1 MIYVGLDI
9 SKDTI
14 DVHLID
20 HLETW
25 LKIDNDSAGWQSL
38 LDLLAKYPEEPIRA
52 CCEYTGIYYLGVAT
66 ALYEAGYRIS
76 VVNAY
81 SIKHYAR
88 LMMRRTKTDRKDAQ
102 LIADYLRVNDPPDW
116 QPPAEELA
124 QIKRLNR
131 RLGQLVAMRTME
143 ENRRQVADESCAAS
157 CTAIIDSVEAQIVA
171 VEALLQNIIGGDA
184 KLKEKQ
190 KLLMSIPGLGKKS
203 AAILLPE
210 VAEIDRFPTPK
221 HLVSYIGLSPIQRE
235 SGTSVRTKGH
245 ISKMGNKHVRSAL
258 FMPARSACLRSRVF
272 KDWAKAHMERGKAP
286 KVVYVM
292 MMRKILTYAWHVFKE
307 NQPFDEKILKRS

>member
-25 LKIDNDSAGWQSL
+25 LKIDNNAEGWQSL
-38 LDLLAKYPEEPIRA
+38 LDLLTKYPEEPIRA

-66 ALYEAGYRIS
+66 ALHEAGYRIS

-88 LMMRRTKTDRKDAQ
+88 LMMRRTKTDRKDAE

-116 QPPAEELA
+116 QPPAQELA

-143 ENRRQVADESCAAS
+143 ENRRQVADELCATSCM
-157 CTAIIDSVEAQIVA
+157 AIIDSIEAQIVA

-221 HLVSYIGLSPIQRE
+221 TSSHTLACRRCKANPAQASGRRATSAKWATNTCAAPCSCQRVRRACARGCSRIGRR
-235 SGTSVRTKGH
+235 RTWNAAK
-245 ISKMGNKHVRSAL
+245 RRRW
-258 FMPARSACLRSRVF
+258 FM
-272 KDWAKAHMERGKAP
+272 
-286 KVVYVM
+286 
-292 MMRKILTYAWHVFKE
+292 
-307 NQPFDEKILKRS
+307 

>member
-66 ALYEAGYRIS
+66 ALHEAGYRIS

-88 LMMRRTKTDRKDAQ
+88 LMMRRTKTDRKDAE

-143 ENRRQVADESCAAS
+143 ENRRQVADEPCAAS
-157 CTAIIDSVEAQIVA
+157 CMAIIDSVEAQIVA

-190 KLLMSIPGLGKKS
+190 KL
-203 AAILLPE
+203 PE

-221 HLVSYIGLSPIQRE
+221 HLVSYIGLSPMQRE

-292 MMRKILTYAWHVFKE
+292 MMRKMLTYAWHVLKE
-307 NQPFDEKILKRS
+307 NQPFDEKLVKKA